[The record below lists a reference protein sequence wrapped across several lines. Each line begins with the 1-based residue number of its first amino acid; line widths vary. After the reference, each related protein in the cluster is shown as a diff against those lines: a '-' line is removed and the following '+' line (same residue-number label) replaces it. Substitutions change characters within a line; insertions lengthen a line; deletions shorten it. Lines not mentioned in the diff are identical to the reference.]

1 MGVTVVPQDNE
12 MSAAVRDAAG
22 DAVCDGPAASG
33 HIDDSNALSDSS
45 GGRSSSPSSASLE
58 NPLKLRESAMLGG
71 AVNKGQK
78 ICCYQMCPSPMHS
91 KKWRIVTQG
100 TSAGGRNWEP
110 LLGQT
115 LCDSCYSTYRK
126 HGTFTRS
133 MRTNEGWIRVDG
145 VRVRE
150 FVDATFAAK
159 PQPRS
164 PKISGKRP
172 RAPGHPADASSA
184 RGQPHGMPYAL
195 QAEREQA
202 LGQTGS
208 WEPRPCRERKP
219 SEKMKDVMRSP
230 LTDHIVGEAS
240 VQKRERRAKPTEHG
254 GAQNQIHFAVYDNMP
269 EGAFDGQMDAVGTS
283 FECQMAEPAPAPLGS
298 HLPSADV
305 AVWCDVSLSSMLPED
320 VSEDEF
326 MSRSTSDMSHSADQL
341 IDGFIGSIQ

>member
-1 MGVTVVPQDNE
+1 
-12 MSAAVRDAAG
+12 
-22 DAVCDGPAASG
+22 
-33 HIDDSNALSDSS
+33 
-45 GGRSSSPSSASLE
+45 
-58 NPLKLRESAMLGG
+58 
-71 AVNKGQK
+71 
-78 ICCYQMCPSPMHS
+78 
-91 KKWRIVTQG
+91 
-100 TSAGGRNWEP
+100 
-110 LLGQT
+110 
-115 LCDSCYSTYRK
+115 
-126 HGTFTRS
+126 
-133 MRTNEGWIRVDG
+133 
-145 VRVRE
+145 
-150 FVDATFAAK
+150 
-159 PQPRS
+159 
-164 PKISGKRP
+164 
-172 RAPGHPADASSA
+172 
-184 RGQPHGMPYAL
+184 MPYAL

-230 LTDHIVGEAS
+230 MTDHIVGEAS

-254 GAQNQIHFAVYDNMP
+254 GAQNQMHFAVYDNMP

-298 HLPSADV
+298 HLPPADV

>member
-33 HIDDSNALSDSS
+33 HIDDSNARSDLS
-45 GGRSSSPSSASLE
+45 GGRSSSSSSTSLE

-110 LLGQT
+110 LWGQT

-164 PKISGKRP
+164 PKIAGKRP
-172 RAPGHPADASSA
+172 RATGHPADASSA
-184 RGQPHGMPYAL
+184 RSPPHGMPYAL

-202 LGQTGS
+202 LGQTSS

-219 SEKMKDVMRSP
+219 SEKMKHMMPSP
-230 LTDHIVGEAS
+230 MTDHVVVEAS
-240 VQKRERRAKPTEHG
+240 VQKRERRAKPSEHG
-254 GAQNQIHFAVYDNMP
+254 GAQNQMHFAVYGNMP
-269 EGAFDGQMDAVGTS
+269 EGAFDGQMDALGTS
-283 FECQMAEPAPAPLGS
+283 FECQMAEPAPATLGS
-298 HLPSADV
+298 HLSSGDV
-305 AVWCDVSLSSMLPED
+305 AVWCDVGLSGMLPED
-320 VSEDEF
+320 VTEDEF
-326 MSRSTSDMSHSADQL
+326 MSRTTSDMSHSADQL
-341 IDGFIGSIQ
+341 IDSFI